1 MRVAVQSGLL
11 RLFPLD
17 LALQKIQQAG
27 YDGVELWG
35 GQPHGYILDLVR
47 EIDGELVVDEALAAA
62 IRDQC
67 ARHGRALACYTPE
80 QVLYPI
86 NMLVQEASPLD
97 GARMRQQSRRLLDLS
112 IDAAAA
118 LGCGRVVVASPM
130 WPWHETPDGYAPVGK
145 DEAINAVI
153 GEVERLVRRAEE
165 RSVTVLFEA
174 QVAEFSNAI
183 ETLEETT
190 RLLERI
196 PSPHLQV
203 LLDTGHVAV
212 SACRLGL
219 DPVDYFEAH
228 LRAFGSRVGYIHVDD
243 NAGDADAHLAPGA
256 GTLDLPGMLR
266 VLDAAGYD
274 GWVSVELGI
283 LGEYVL
289 PRTAERLLREARQY
303 LAQALSA
310 GIDRPPSMGTER
322 PAR

>member
-17 LALQKIQQAG
+17 LALQKIQAAG

-47 EIDGELVVDEALAAA
+47 EVGGELVVDETLAAA
-62 IRDQC
+62 IRAQC
-67 ARHGRALACYTPE
+67 AQHGLALACYTPE

-86 NMLVQEASPLD
+86 NILAGEAFPLD
-97 GARMRQQSRRLLDLS
+97 GVRMRQHSRRLLDLS

-130 WPWHETPDGYAPVGK
+130 WPWRQTPDGYAPVDK
-145 DEAINAVI
+145 DEAIDALS

-165 RSVTVLFEA
+165 RGVTVLFEA
-174 QVAEFSNAI
+174 QVAEFSNCI
-183 ETLEETT
+183 ETLEETA

-196 PSPHLQV
+196 PSPRLQV

-212 SACRLGL
+212 TASRLGL
-219 DPVDYFEAH
+219 DPVAY
-228 LRAFGSRVGYIHVDD
+228 LRAHMQSFGGRVGYVHVDD

-256 GTLDLPGMLR
+256 GTLDLAGMLHA
-266 VLDAAGYD
+266 LHAAGYD

-283 LGEYVL
+283 LGDYVL
-289 PRTAERLLREARQY
+289 PRTAERLLRDAREY
-303 LAQALSA
+303 L
-310 GIDRPPSMGTER
+310 ER
-322 PAR
+322 TLPTGVEGGAR